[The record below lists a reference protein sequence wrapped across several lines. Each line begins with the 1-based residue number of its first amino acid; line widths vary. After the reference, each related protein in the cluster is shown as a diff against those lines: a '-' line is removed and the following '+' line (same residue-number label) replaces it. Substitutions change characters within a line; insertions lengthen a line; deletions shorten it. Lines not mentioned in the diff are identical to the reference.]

1 VQGGVGQTD
10 TGSTLVQE
18 AVSPVEQR
26 DLEINASMR
35 TRRSFRRAGIY
46 VALWLGIIVMVVP
59 FVWMIS
65 TSLKSPLEIL
75 QFPPTWIPT
84 GHFVKSAEG
93 QWQEVYIV
101 SENEEAGTSVVTY
114 LDSDLQ
120 RTVPTSEIRDR
131 IRLRFGNYVEAWRQ
145 APFARYYFNTIF
157 ITIFVVAGVLVTSSL
172 AAYAFARMKFW
183 GRDNMFLLFLS
194 MMMVPQPVYIVP
206 SYIVLVKLG
215 WIDTYQAL
223 IVPWLAHI
231 FSIFLLRQ
239 HFKTIPDDLYDAA
252 IIDGCSRFAFLWRV
266 MLPLSKAVL
275 VAVVIFTIVGTWNS
289 FLWPLVMTNTAS
301 VRPLQV
307 GLARFSQEQGTS
319 HELMM
324 AAATFS
330 IAPLVIAYFFAQKQI
345 IQSLATSGMK
355 G

>member
-1 VQGGVGQTD
+1 MNT
-10 TGSTLVQE
+10 E
-18 AVSPVEQR
+18 ATKHDIE
-26 DLEINASMR
+26 LNAGYR
-35 TRRSFRRAGIY
+35 TRRGFRRAAVYGG
-46 VALWLGIIVMVVP
+46 LWVGIIIMIVP
-59 FVWMIS
+59 FFWMVS
-65 TSLKSPLEIL
+65 TSLKSPIEIL
-75 QFPPTWIPT
+75 EFPPTWIPT
-84 GHFVKSAEG
+84 GHFVQGGEG
-93 QWQEVYIV
+93 EWTEVYVV
-101 SENEEAGTSVVTY
+101 SRDVEA
-114 LDSDLQ
+114 
-120 RTVPTSEIRDR
+120 RTVSVRPVAGGPERSYAESEVVDR
-131 IRLRFGNYVEAWRQ
+131 VRLRVSNYAEAWSQ
-145 APFARYYFNTIF
+145 APFARYYFNTILV
-157 ITIFVVAGVLVTSSL
+157 TLFVVAGVLVTSSL
-172 AAYAFARMKFW
+172 AAYAFARMRFW
-183 GRDNMFLLFLS
+183 GRDNVFVVFLS

-289 FLWPLVMTNTAS
+289 FLWPLVMTNTPE

-307 GLARFSQEQGTS
+307 GLARFSQEQGTN

-324 AAATFS
+324 AAAAFS
-330 IAPLVIAYFFAQKQI
+330 IAPLIIAYFFAQKQI

-355 G
+355 S

>member
-1 VQGGVGQTD
+1 VVSTD
-10 TGSTLVQE
+10 
-18 AVSPVEQR
+18 
-26 DLEINASMR
+26 
-35 TRRSFRRAGIY
+35 
-46 VALWLGIIVMVVP
+46 
-59 FVWMIS
+59 
-65 TSLKSPLEIL
+65 
-75 QFPPTWIPT
+75 
-84 GHFVKSAEG
+84 KSAG
-93 QWQEVYIV
+93 TAVV
-101 SENEEAGTSVVTY
+101 RAVDGGPARSVEA
-114 LDSDLQ
+114 
-120 RTVPTSEIRDR
+120 SEIENRFR
-131 IRLRFGNYVEAWRQ
+131 FRFGNYLEAWRQ
-145 APFARYYFNTIF
+145 APFARYYFNTVLV
-157 ITIFVVAGVLVTSSL
+157 TLFVVAGVLVTSAL
-172 AAYAFARMKFW
+172 AAYAFARMRFW
-183 GRDNMFLLFLS
+183 GRDNIFILFLS

-206 SYIVLVKLG
+206 SYIILVKLG
-215 WIDTYQAL
+215 WVNTYQAL

-239 HFKTIPDDLYDAA
+239 HFKTIPNDLYDAA

-289 FLWPLVMTNTAS
+289 FLWPLVMTNTPD

-307 GLARFSQEQGTS
+307 GLARFSQEQGTN

-330 IAPLVIAYFFAQKQI
+330 IAPLIVAYFFAQKQI

>member
-1 VQGGVGQTD
+1 MSSD
-10 TGSTLVQE
+10 ASTH
-18 AVSPVEQR
+18 
-26 DLEINASMR
+26 DLDVNAGHR
-35 TRRSFRRAGIY
+35 ARRSARRFGVYA
-46 VALWLGIIVMVVP
+46 ALWVGMIIMIVP
-59 FVWMIS
+59 FFWMIS
-65 TSLKSPLEIL
+65 TSLKSPIEIL
-75 QFPPTWIPT
+75 EFPPTWIPT
-84 GHFVKSAEG
+84 GHFVRADAGAWE
-93 QWQEVYIV
+93 EVYIV
-101 SENEEAGTSVVTY
+101 SSDAAEGTASIRAVEGGPTRVVETF
-114 LDSDLQ
+114 
-120 RTVPTSEIRDR
+120 EIVDR
-131 IRLRFGNYVEAWRQ
+131 IRLRFENYAAAWNQ

-157 ITIFVVAGVLVTSSL
+157 VTLFVVAGVLVTSSL

-183 GRDNMFLLFLS
+183 GRDNIFVVFLS

-223 IVPWLAHI
+223 IIPWLAHI

-239 HFKTIPDDLYDAA
+239 HFRTIPNDLYDAA
-252 IIDGCSRFAFLWRV
+252 IIDGCSRFAFLWRI

-289 FLWPLVMTNTAS
+289 FLWPLVMTNTPE

-307 GLARFSQEQGTS
+307 GLARFSQEQGTN

-324 AAATFS
+324 AAAAFS
-330 IAPLVIAYFFAQKQI
+330 IAPLIIAYFFAQKQI

-355 G
+355 S

>member
-1 VQGGVGQTD
+1 MSSATSQHDIEVNAGHRARRTLGRVGVY
-10 TGSTLVQE
+10 
-18 AVSPVEQR
+18 
-26 DLEINASMR
+26 
-35 TRRSFRRAGIY
+35 AG
-46 VALWLGIIVMVVP
+46 LWVGIVIMIVP
-59 FVWMIS
+59 FFWMLS
-65 TSLKSPLEIL
+65 TSLKSPIEIL
-75 QFPPTWIPT
+75 EFPPTWIPT
-84 GHFVKSAEG
+84 GHFAETESG
-93 QWQEVYIV
+93 EWTEVYV
-101 SENEEAGTSVVTY
+101 MS
-114 LDSDLQ
+114 SDDAA
-120 RTVPTSEIRDR
+120 RTTTVRSIEGGPEMVLPTSQVVDR
-131 IRLRFGNYVEAWRQ
+131 FRLRFGNYAEAWSQ

-157 ITIFVVAGVLVTSSL
+157 VTLFVVAGVLVTSSL

-183 GRDNMFLLFLS
+183 GRDNIFLIFLS

-206 SYIVLVKLG
+206 SYIILVKLG

-223 IVPWLAHI
+223 IIPWLAHI

-239 HFKTIPDDLYDAA
+239 HFKTIPNDLYDAA
-252 IIDGCSRFAFLWRV
+252 IIDGCSRFAFLWRI

-289 FLWPLVMTNTAS
+289 FLWPLVMTNTPE

-324 AAATFS
+324 AAAAFS
-330 IAPLVIAYFFAQKQI
+330 IAPLVVAYFFAQKQI

-355 G
+355 S

>member
-1 VQGGVGQTD
+1 ME
-10 TGSTLVQE
+10 ST
-18 AVSPVEQR
+18 ATVSDREV
-26 DLEINASMR
+26 NATYR
-35 TRRSFRRAGIY
+35 TRRVLGRAGVY
-46 VALWLGIIVMVVP
+46 VALWAGIAIMIVP
-59 FVWMIS
+59 FFWMIS
-65 TSLKSPLEIL
+65 TSLKSPIEIL
-75 QFPPTWIPT
+75 EFPPTWIPT
-84 GHFVKSAEG
+84 GHFARSAAGDWE
-93 QWQEVYIV
+93 EVYVV
-101 SENEEAGTSVVTY
+101 SADGGAGTVTVRPVDGGGERVVRAADVT
-114 LDSDLQ
+114 
-120 RTVPTSEIRDR
+120 DR
-131 IRLRFGNYVEAWRQ
+131 FRFRIGNYSEAWKQ
-145 APFARYYFNTIF
+145 APFARYYFNTILV
-157 ITIFVVAGVLVTSSL
+157 TLFVVAGVLVTSSL

-183 GRDNMFLLFLS
+183 GRDNIFVLFLS

-239 HFKTIPDDLYDAA
+239 HFKTIPNDLYDAA

-266 MLPLSKAVL
+266 MLPLSKAIL

-289 FLWPLVMTNTAS
+289 FLWPLVMTNTPE

-307 GLARFSQEQGTS
+307 GLARFSQEQGTN

-324 AAATFS
+324 AAAAFS
-330 IAPLVIAYFFAQKQI
+330 IAPLIVAYFFAQKQI

-355 G
+355 S

>member
-1 VQGGVGQTD
+1 MEAAATIRGNDPHTGYRARRILGRGGVY
-10 TGSTLVQE
+10 
-18 AVSPVEQR
+18 A
-26 DLEINASMR
+26 
-35 TRRSFRRAGIY
+35 
-46 VALWLGIIVMVVP
+46 ALWIGVILMTVP
-59 FVWMIS
+59 FLWMLT
-65 TSLKSPLEIL
+65 TSLKSPIEIL
-75 QFPPTWIPT
+75 EFPPTWVPT
-84 GHFVKSAEG
+84 GHFVESASG
-93 QWQEVYIV
+93 VLDEVYVV
-101 SENEEAGTSVVTY
+101 SRDKAAGTVTVRPIVGG
-114 LDSDLQ
+114 LQ
-120 RTVPTSEIRDR
+120 RAVDESLVRDR
-131 IRLRFGNYVEAWRQ
+131 IRLRFENYAEAWRQ
-145 APFARYYFNTIF
+145 APFARYYVNTIF
-157 ITIFVVAGVLVTSSL
+157 VTICVVAGVLVTSSL

-183 GRDNMFLLFLS
+183 GRDNIFVLFLS

-206 SYIVLVKLG
+206 SYIILVKLG

-223 IVPWLAHI
+223 IVPWLAHV

-239 HFKTIPDDLYDAA
+239 HFKTIPNDLYDAA

-266 MLPLSKAVL
+266 MLPLSKAIL

-289 FLWPLVMTNTAS
+289 FLWPLVMTNTPE

-330 IAPLVIAYFFAQKQI
+330 IAPLIAAYFFAQKHI

-355 G
+355 S